1 MTPFWIDEGRDVRL
15 DYDDLVEELTER
27 EERRPVVYT
36 DDPSEVLIEVL
47 LAILT
52 KSDLTL
58 LDAEF
63 SEETLASLGYEP
75 DVPSQPEPVPEVAIA
90 DAEELPSRIE
100 AADDQWALTLYT
112 SGTTGTPTPV
122 EQTLDT
128 LTRSVRRD
136 DRFEEHVWA
145 FAYNSTHLAGLQV
158 FFQAVL
164 NRNPMVYVFEQPT
177 DRIGDLIERYGITHV
192 SATPTF
198 YRLRLQGLSGTY
210 ESVRRLTSGGEK
222 FEPSLRDALRESF
235 PNAEFRNVYAITEAG
250 SLLESD
256 GELFRIPEDR
266 SDQLDVMDD
275 GELIVH
281 RSLLGRSVTDDLD
294 GEWFHTG
301 DVVEYV
307 DENEFRFVGRE
318 SDFVNVGGYRVNPH
332 EVERRINDVDG
343 VELAVVTV
351 RDSSVTGN
359 VLVAEVQPAAG
370 LDPAVVER
378 RVEAAIDELERW
390 KRPRIV
396 ETVDGV
402 DRSRSG
408 KRVRAGDDGERV
420 HTRGE

>member
-1 MTPFWIDEGRDVRL
+1 MTPFWIDERRDVRL
-15 DYDDLVEELTER
+15 DYGDLVEELTER
-27 EERRPVVYT
+27 EERHPVVYT

-47 LAILT
+47 LATLT
-52 KSDLTL
+52 EADLTL

-63 SEETLASLGYEP
+63 SEETLASLGYGS
-75 DVPSQPEPVPEVAIA
+75 DVRSKTEPVPEIAIA
-90 DAEELPSRIE
+90 DPEELPARIE
-100 AADDQWALTLYT
+100 AANDRWTLTLHT

-122 EQTLDT
+122 EQTLDG

-145 FAYNSTHLAGLQV
+145 FAYNPTHLAGLQV

-164 NRNPMVYVFEQPT
+164 NRNPMVYVFEQSA
-177 DRIGDLIERYGITHV
+177 DRIGELIERYGITHV

-222 FEPSLRDALRESF
+222 FEPSLRDTLQESF

-256 GELFRIPEDR
+256 GELFRIPDDR
-266 SDQLDVMDD
+266 SDRLAVSDD

-281 RSLLGRSVTDDLD
+281 RSLLGRSVADDLE

-307 DENEFRFVGRE
+307 DDERFRFVGRK

-332 EVERRINDVDG
+332 EVEQRINDVDG
-343 VELAVVTV
+343 VELAVVTA

-359 VLVAEVQPAAG
+359 VLVAEVKPAEDI
-370 LDPAVVER
+370 DPAVAKR
-378 RVEAAIDELERW
+378 RVEAAVDDLERW

-396 ETVDGV
+396 ETVDGI

-408 KRVRAGDDGERV
+408 KRVRTAGDGERA
-420 HTRGE
+420 HTGGG